1 MVQVAWQ
8 LVEYLGL
15 EQTFRTVLFP
25 DPPRFKLKLQ
35 NNIRNVENEEV
46 IYDTCQY
53 HKILKKDALR
63 CNIGLDIPLKI
74 LILMDISKAFH
85 YIDHRCY
92 LGQEKLSGTSQHAVM
107 QNPK

>member
-35 NNIRNVENEEV
+35 NNIRNAENEEV

-53 HKILKKDALR
+53 YKI
-63 CNIGLDIPLKI
+63 
-74 LILMDISKAFH
+74 
-85 YIDHRCY
+85 
-92 LGQEKLSGTSQHAVM
+92 
-107 QNPK
+107 